1 MSGKETTKELIEQI
15 LLQQELRNK
24 SDLLISSNIAII
36 IEKQEQQ
43 IAFNQKIS
51 SLLFN
56 DSDTSREGY
65 IANQDDLNERVLL
78 LETKNS
84 ITAGKIGI
92 SVIILSGIG
101 TFFFWLTSLFVWK

>member
-15 LLQQELRNK
+15 LLQQESRNK
-24 SDLLISSNIAII
+24 SDKLISSNIAII

-56 DSDTSREGY
+56 DSDTSRDGY
-65 IANQDDLNERVLL
+65 IANQDDLNKRVLL
-78 LETKNS
+78 LETKNK

-101 TFFFWLTSLFVWK
+101 TFFFWLTSFVWK